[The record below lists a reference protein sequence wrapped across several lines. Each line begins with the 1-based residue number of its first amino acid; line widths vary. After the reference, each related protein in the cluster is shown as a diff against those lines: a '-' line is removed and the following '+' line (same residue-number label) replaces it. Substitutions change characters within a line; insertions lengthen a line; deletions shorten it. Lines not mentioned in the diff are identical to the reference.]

1 MNHEPPVIATERLE
15 PSARIFEVFRNAGYE
30 LPAAIADLVDNSLD
44 AGAKNILIRFV
55 RNTSSLERLQVI
67 DDGRGMTEAEAREAM
82 RLVGRTEGLLLD
94 PVYTAKAMAGL
105 IDHIRRG
112 LIEKEANVV
121 FLHTGGLPA
130 LFAYAE
136 TLGLED
142 LLHAEG

>member
-1 MNHEPPVIATERLE
+1 MLRAGGAVPALPDPVTPGQTFAQCMTNIGNQCAEILGLPTRLVPE
-15 PSARIFEVFRNAGYE
+15 DIINLTTYVGPGYAV
-30 LPAAIADLVDNSLD
+30 LTD
-44 AGAKNILIRFV
+44 
-55 RNTSSLERLQVI
+55 
-67 DDGRGMTEAEAREAM
+67 EAREAM

-112 LIEKEANVV
+112 LIGKEANVV